1 MVAAMGMYQL
11 DELGKCIMEV
21 DWQDFLMD
29 LDVAIM
35 QKVESRM
42 ASKFF
47 FHFIVGVTKSSIWG
61 FLV

>member
-11 DELGKCIMEV
+11 DELGKYIMEV

-35 QKVESRM
+35 QKGESRM
-42 ASKFF
+42 TSKFF
-47 FHFIVGVTKSSIWG
+47 SI
-61 FLV
+61 L

>member
-11 DELGKCIMEV
+11 DELGKCIMEG

-47 FHFIVGVTKSSIWG
+47 SI
-61 FLV
+61 L